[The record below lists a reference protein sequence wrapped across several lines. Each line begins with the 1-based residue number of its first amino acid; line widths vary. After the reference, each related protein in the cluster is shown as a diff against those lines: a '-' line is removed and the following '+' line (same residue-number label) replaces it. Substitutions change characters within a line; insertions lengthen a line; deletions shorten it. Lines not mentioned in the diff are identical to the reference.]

1 MHGFTQGIKLCS
13 SKLGKK
19 IQVEPSQSTVELG
32 YQLVNINIHSQP
44 LPTNDNCVG
53 DYLQTTS
60 HNSKKILSLVLLRL
74 S

>member
-1 MHGFTQGIKLCS
+1 MVSPKAS
-13 SKLGKK
+13 SFVPQNLAKK

-60 HNSKKILSLVLLRL
+60 HNSKKIPSLV
-74 S
+74 